1 MAQRECAFLCLLGAS
16 WVQMWTI
23 EDAVGGR
30 YAQGL
35 LLKLYGKPEGSES
48 DDLPTFQSWRVDLE
62 VNWNMIC
69 TQVWEENHKPNLC
82 KGKIGVWPHKHI
94 SCQTQGRKRRA
105 LRRRSKFYED
115 QYQDIRETHH
125 CLPFQGNEFKAEGSL
140 FLFCFVF
147 YRIKCVC
154 SLHST
159 LLPFLMKQF
168 WRVFSSVIFFHQ
180 HVPYA
185 QISWLLLSSVSSE
198 SRRVLAHPGPSPH
211 VEVLQGAW

>member
-1 MAQRECAFLCLLGAS
+1 MHCTFPRSWGLVPTSKFTKAFPPLSEFIINCANPMAQRECAFLCLLGAS

-69 TQVWEENHKPNLC
+69 TQVWEENHKPSLC

-125 CLPFQGNEFKAEGSL
+125 CLPF
-140 FLFCFVF
+140 
-147 YRIKCVC
+147 
-154 SLHST
+154 
-159 LLPFLMKQF
+159 
-168 WRVFSSVIFFHQ
+168 
-180 HVPYA
+180 
-185 QISWLLLSSVSSE
+185 
-198 SRRVLAHPGPSPH
+198 
-211 VEVLQGAW
+211 